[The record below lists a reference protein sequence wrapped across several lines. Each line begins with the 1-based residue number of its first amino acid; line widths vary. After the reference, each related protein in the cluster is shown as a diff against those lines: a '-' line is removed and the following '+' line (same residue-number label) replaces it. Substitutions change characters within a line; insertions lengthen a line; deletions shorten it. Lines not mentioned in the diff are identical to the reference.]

1 MEIRKT
7 FEILLWENDH
17 AGENRN
23 SLYFLTMMTGAVSA
37 APVLDYTGAERLEE
51 ARQREEERQERLRI
65 PRIENIESGLNEKE
79 ETQGAAGPVFRI
91 DEIILSGQEEKF
103 GRLHKIIYGK
113 DSAVIPWKNAFPIKE
128 GDILNIRRL
137 EQGLEQMKRVS
148 SSDVSMKLL
157 PADNI

>member
-1 MEIRKT
+1 MEIRKS

-51 ARQREEERQERLRI
+51 ARQKEEDRQERLRM
-65 PRIENIESGLNEKE
+65 PRVENMGSSLNEKE

-113 DSAVIPWKNAFPIKE
+113 DSALIPWKNAFPLKE

>member
-1 MEIRKT
+1 MRGKIVT
-7 FEILLWENDH
+7 AFI
-17 AGENRN
+17 
-23 SLYFLTMMTGAVSA
+23 FLTMMTGAVSA

-51 ARQREEERQERLRI
+51 ARQREEERQERLRM

-79 ETQGAAGPVFRI
+79 EMQGAAGPVFRI

>member
-37 APVLDYTGAERLEE
+37 APVLNYTGEERLEE
-51 ARQREEERQERLRI
+51 ARQERLCM
-65 PRIENIESGLNEKE
+65 PRVENIGSSLNEKE
-79 ETQGAAGPVFRI
+79 ETQDAAGPVFRI
-91 DEIILSGQEEKF
+91 DEIILSGQGEEF
-103 GRLHKIIYGK
+103 DWLHKIIYGK
-113 DSAVIPWKNAFPIKE
+113 DSALIPWKNAFPLKE

-148 SSDVSMKLL
+148 SSDISMKLL

>member
-1 MEIRKT
+1 MRGKIVT
-7 FEILLWENDH
+7 AFI
-17 AGENRN
+17 
-23 SLYFLTMMTGAVSA
+23 FLTMMTGAVSA

-51 ARQREEERQERLRI
+51 ARQREEERQERLRM
-65 PRIENIESGLNEKE
+65 PRVENMGSSVNEKE
-79 ETQGAAGPVFRI
+79 EMQGAAGPVFRI

-113 DSAVIPWKNAFPIKE
+113 DSALIPWKNAFPIKE

-157 PADNI
+157 PADNICGKG

>member
-1 MEIRKT
+1 MEIRKS

-37 APVLDYTGAERLEE
+37 APVLNYTGEERLEE
-51 ARQREEERQERLRI
+51 ARQERLCM
-65 PRIENIESGLNEKE
+65 PRVENIGSSLNEKE
-79 ETQGAAGPVFRI
+79 ETQGAALEPVFRI
-91 DEIILSGQEEKF
+91 DKIILSGQGEKF

-113 DSAVIPWKNAFPIKE
+113 DSALIPWKNAFPIKE
-128 GDILNIRRL
+128 GDILNIRHL

-157 PADNI
+157 PADNICGKG

>member
-37 APVLDYTGAERLEE
+37 APVLNYTGEERLEE
-51 ARQREEERQERLRI
+51 ARQREEDRQERLCM
-65 PRIENIESGLNEKE
+65 PRVENIGSSLNEKE

-91 DEIILSGQEEKF
+91 DEIILSGQGEEF
-103 GRLHKIIYGK
+103 DWLHKIIYGK
-113 DSAVIPWKNAFPIKE
+113 TAPSSHGKTHFPSKKE
-128 GDILNIRRL
+128 T
-137 EQGLEQMKRVS
+137 S
-148 SSDVSMKLL
+148 
-157 PADNI
+157 

>member
-37 APVLDYTGAERLEE
+37 APVLNYTGEERLEE
-51 ARQREEERQERLRI
+51 ARQERLCM
-65 PRIENIESGLNEKE
+65 PRVENIGSSLNEKE
-79 ETQGAAGPVFRI
+79 ETQGAALEPVFRI
-91 DEIILSGQEEKF
+91 DEIILSGQGEKF

-148 SSDVSMKLL
+148 SLDVSMKLL

>member
-1 MEIRKT
+1 MRGKT
-7 FEILLWENDH
+7 VTAFI
-17 AGENRN
+17 
-23 SLYFLTMMTGAVSA
+23 FLTMMTGAVSA

-51 ARQREEERQERLRI
+51 ARQREEERQERLRM
-65 PRIENIESGLNEKE
+65 PRIENIESSLNEKE

-113 DSAVIPWKNAFPIKE
+113 DSDLILWKNAFPIKE

-137 EQGLEQMKRVS
+137 EKGIEQMKRVS

-157 PADNI
+157 LADNI

>member
-1 MEIRKT
+1 MRGKIVT
-7 FEILLWENDH
+7 AFI
-17 AGENRN
+17 
-23 SLYFLTMMTGAVSA
+23 FLTMMTGAVSA

-51 ARQREEERQERLRI
+51 ARQREEERQERLRM
-65 PRIENIESGLNEKE
+65 PRVENMGSSVNEKE

-113 DSAVIPWKNAFPIKE
+113 DSDLILWKNAFPIKE

-137 EQGLEQMKRVS
+137 EKGIEQMKRVS

-157 PADNI
+157 LADNI